1 MSSFRIKVLL
11 NNKSFTSGPD
21 IATGQGATVIPA
33 ARGPMK
39 PVKINRG
46 ETERVRQ
53 LFSADRY
60 EVLEAIAYNNKY
72 PLWISA
78 PASGGAN
85 AAVLMTDT
93 GLLPVPIVLGG
104 DPADLDMSGLWMQ
117 FAGGVSDGEARAYN
131 LAFPKSLMPPPPVP
145 GEAPFIPRAMI
156 VVGDEP
162 RDAALTWDDAISGYR
177 VSVPNLGSGT
187 VTGPA
192 GAGSESYIIQWVFDA
207 GSVPPKGVKFA
218 ARFTTDVTR
227 LSSKVYALFGM
238 RFPCADYAAV
248 SVYKAD
254 NEGNLILNLCYKKKG
269 VYYQQ
274 SGYPVEFSL
283 ARGTVNGS
291 GANIYIEEVLKFDDF
306 IFGIPA
312 PGNQFDWDTWTG
324 GSDGLTDFAGGDRR
338 VPCAGQML
346 VEGWE
351 QFKEFKK
358 YPADIYFD
366 VTADPLIPAEF
377 SALRASA
384 APYRRFLY
392 PYPAT
397 IRPGEIT
404 SPPNVQNRGLCAFW
418 GSAYIMNPYEPTGN
432 LLSTLMGEVAS
443 RYADA
448 RVFSF
453 GGRAVAWG
461 DENQVG
467 GQLNQGRIVNF
478 FYDAKEDEMRQ
489 LDKYRINPIVLNELF
504 GPMVA
509 SRRTTDTGDTD
520 YSYSDYSMLTDYVIE
535 RIINEVLPYQLIKF
549 NDDNHRAVVRAK
561 AELILKPMTQAPN
574 NVIRDYAIKCDS
586 ENNGDD
592 VLTRQEFVLTVAIK
606 VTPKSEQIC
615 FNFINSAQG
624 GSVEEDVK

>member
-1 MSSFRIKVLL
+1 MSSYRIKVAL
-11 NNKSFTSGPD
+11 NNKSFTVGPD

-33 ARGPMK
+33 SKGPQK
-39 PVKINRG
+39 PVKVNRG
-46 ETERVRQ
+46 ETERIRQ
-53 LFSADRY
+53 LFGADRY
-60 EVLEAIAYNNKY
+60 EVLESIAYNNKY

-78 PASGGAN
+78 PASGGSN
-85 AAVLMTDT
+85 AAILMTDA
-93 GLLPVPIVLGG
+93 GLLPIPIVLGG
-104 DPADLDMSGLWMQ
+104 DPDELDMSNLWMQ
-117 FAGGVSDGEARAYN
+117 FFMGASDGVTQAWNLSFPKALMPN
-131 LAFPKSLMPPPPVP
+131 LAPTGYTPQ
-145 GEAPFIPRAMI
+145 AMI
-156 VVGDEP
+156 IIGDEP
-162 RDAALTWDDAISGYR
+162 HDATLTWDSETSSFDI
-177 VSVPNLGSGT
+177 SVPNVGTGSIAVSGDRYVIEWMFGSGH
-187 VTGPA
+187 
-192 GAGSESYIIQWVFDA
+192 
-207 GSVPPKGVKFA
+207 VPVKGVKIAF
-218 ARFTTDVTR
+218 RFTTDTTQ
-227 LSSKVYALFGM
+227 LADQVYALIGM
-238 RFPCADYAAV
+238 RFPCADYMATAI
-248 SVYKAD
+248 YKSE
-254 NEGNLILNLCYKKKG
+254 NEGNLVLDLRYIKKG

-283 ARGTVNGS
+283 TKGTVNGS

-312 PGNQFDWDTWTG
+312 PDNQFDWDTWTG
-324 GSDGLTDFAGGDRR
+324 GSDDLVNFNGGDRG
-338 VPCAGQML
+338 VPCTGQML
-346 VEGWE
+346 VDGWE

-366 VTADPLIPAEF
+366 VTADPLIPPEF
-377 SALRASA
+377 SALRSSA

-392 PYPAT
+392 PYPMT
-397 IRPGEIT
+397 IRPSEIT
-404 SPPNVQNRGLCAFW
+404 APPNVQNRGICAFW
-418 GSAYIMNPYEPTGN
+418 GSGYIMNLYEPTGN

-448 RVFSF
+448 RVLSF

-478 FYDAKEDEMRQ
+478 YYDAKEDEMQQ

-509 SRRTTDTGDTD
+509 SRRTTDTSDTD
-520 YSYSDYSMLTDYVIE
+520 YSYSDYSMLMDYAIE

-561 AELILKPMTQAPN
+561 TELILKPMTQVPN

-606 VTPKSEQIC
+606 VTPKSEFIV

>member
-1 MSSFRIKVLL
+1 MSSYRIKVVLQ
-11 NNKSFTSGPD
+11 NKSFTVGPD
-21 IATGQGATVIPA
+21 IAAGQGATVIPA
-33 ARGPMK
+33 SRGPMK

-46 ETERVRQ
+46 ETERIRQ
-53 LFSADRY
+53 LFHADRY

-72 PLWISA
+72 PIWISA
-78 PASGGAN
+78 PASGGSAG
-85 AAVLMTDT
+85 AVLLTDA
-93 GLLPVPIVLGG
+93 GLLPIPIAAGG
-104 DPADLDMSGLWMQ
+104 EPSELDMSNLWMQ
-117 FAGGVSDGEARAYN
+117 FLMGTSDGVTQAYET
-131 LAFPKSLMPPPPVP
+131 LFPKTLIPSLCQNYVP
-145 GEAPFIPRAMI
+145 QGKII
-156 VVGDEP
+156 IGDEP
-162 RDAALTWDDAISGYR
+162 HDANLVWNSSIQGFDITVAGIGTGTAVFPPEGDNCV
-177 VSVPNLGSGT
+177 VSWIFDTGHVP
-187 VTGPA
+187 A
-192 GAGSESYIIQWVFDA
+192 
-207 GSVPPKGVKFA
+207 KGIKLS
-218 ARFTTDVTR
+218 ARFTTDTTR
-227 LSSKVYALFGM
+227 LENQVYALIGM
-238 RFPCADYAAV
+238 RFPCADYMAAAV
-248 SVYKAD
+248 YKSE
-254 NEGNLILNLCYKKKG
+254 NEGNLILDLRYIKKG
-269 VYYQQ
+269 VYYRQ

-291 GANIYIEEVLKFDDF
+291 GANIYLEEVLKFDDF
-306 IFGIPA
+306 VFGIPA
-312 PGNQFDWDTWTG
+312 PDNQFDWDTWAG
-324 GSDGLTDFAGGDRR
+324 GSDDLTDFEGGDRG
-338 VPCAGQML
+338 VPCTGQML

-366 VTADPLIPAEF
+366 VTADPLIPPEF
-377 SALRASA
+377 SALRSGT

-392 PYPAT
+392 PYPMT
-397 IRPGEIT
+397 IRPSEIT
-404 SPPNVQNRGLCAFW
+404 APPNVQNSGICAFW
-418 GSAYIMNPYEPTGN
+418 GSAYIMNMYEPTGD
-432 LLSTLMGEVAS
+432 LLSTLMGEVAG

-448 RVFSF
+448 RVLSF

-467 GQLNQGRIVNF
+467 GQLNQGRIVKF
-478 FYDAKEDEMRQ
+478 YYDAKEDEMQQ
-489 LDKYRINPIVLNELF
+489 LDKYRVNPIVLNELF

-520 YSYSDYSMLTDYVIE
+520 YSYSDYSMLMDYAIE

-574 NVIRDYAIKCDS
+574 NVIRDYAVKCDS

-606 VTPKSEQIC
+606 VTPKSEFIV

>member
-1 MSSFRIKVLL
+1 MSSYRIKTTL
-11 NNKSFTSGPD
+11 NNKSFSVGAD
-21 IATGQGATVIPA
+21 IATGMGATVIPA
-33 ARGPMK
+33 NRGPMK

-46 ETERVRQ
+46 ETERIRQ
-53 LFSADRY
+53 LFGADRY
-60 EVLEAIAYNNKY
+60 EALEAIAYNNKY
-72 PLWISA
+72 SLWISA

-85 AAVLMTDT
+85 AAMLMTDA
-93 GLLPVPIVLGG
+93 GLLPIPIVLGG
-104 DPADLDMSGLWMQ
+104 EPNELDMSNLWMQ
-117 FAGGVSDGEARAYN
+117 FFVGAGDGVTQAYA
-131 LAFPKSLMPPPPVP
+131 LAFPKSLMPPPPAP
-145 GEAPFIPRAMI
+145 GEVPFIPHAKVI
-156 VVGDEP
+156 IGDEP
-162 RDAALTWDDAISGYR
+162 YDAELTWDGAISGYQI
-177 VSVPNLGSGT
+177 SVPGLGSGT
-187 VTGPA
+187 VTGAADPA
-192 GAGSESYIIQWVFDA
+192 AKDYIVQWVFDT
-207 GSVPPKGVKFA
+207 GHVPAKGVKFA
-218 ARFTTDVTR
+218 ARFTTDATR
-227 LSSKVYALFGM
+227 LANQVYALIGM
-238 RFPCADYAAV
+238 RFPCADYMAAAV
-248 SVYKAD
+248 YKSE
-254 NEGNLILNLCYKKKG
+254 NEGRLMLDLRYLKKG

-306 IFGIPA
+306 IFGVPS
-312 PGNQFDWDTWTG
+312 PDNQFDWDTWTG
-324 GSDGLTDFAGGDRR
+324 GSDDLVDFEGGNRGA
-338 VPCAGQML
+338 PCTGQML

-366 VTADPLIPAEF
+366 VTADPLVPAEF
-377 SALRASA
+377 SALRAEI
-384 APYRRFLY
+384 PYRRFLY
-392 PYPAT
+392 PYPMT
-397 IRPGEIT
+397 IRPNEIT
-404 SPPNVQNRGLCAFW
+404 APPNVQNRGVCAFW

-448 RVFSF
+448 RVLSF
-453 GGRAVAWG
+453 GGRSVAWG

-467 GQLNQGRIVNF
+467 GQLSQGRVVSF
-478 FYDAKEDEMRQ
+478 YYDAKEDEMRR

-520 YSYSDYSMLTDYVIE
+520 YSYSDYSMLMDYAIE
-535 RIINEVLPYQLIKF
+535 RIVNEVLPYQLIKF
-549 NDDNHRAVVRAK
+549 NDDNHRATVRAK

-574 NVIRDYAIKCDS
+574 NVIRDYAVKCDS

-592 VLTRQEFVLTVAIK
+592 VLTRQEFVLSVAVK
-606 VTPKSEQIC
+606 VTPKAEYIC